1 MYGCHIQRPICIIHH
16 KKQFLQLCFTLHG
29 MHISLGHYQN
39 CKTKFTSN
47 FCFFFPKSHHCPY
60 LYVKQI
66 ILTHICCSIR
76 KPVLQINC
84 KILSLCG
91 NKNGIIGA
99 IVLDIYELKET
110 KPAYLFSS
118 ESGWMDKNFP
128 GTVSAAHMHNTNP
141 RSNSITTWI
150 SRNKIKRLKQARR
163 KFKKLFEGKNGKEN
177 PAVLTF
183 IGGLENSSSMIF
195 NKPLSA
201 TKSNQFKLNKFFFCL
216 NKNQFKS
223 QNIKLVGRLGNYT
236 ELLNKRRERELK
248 LQALQQWNLNPF
260 FKFRFSDSFY
270 KISEDPRIVVL
281 ARSSRWKLQS
291 RTWTTWLA

>member
-1 MYGCHIQRPICIIHH
+1 MFNVQIWEVMQQTTILKSSKISVIYKCLYMFRQKGMRHSNLATQCTGATSSRPICIIHH

-66 ILTHICCSIR
+66 ILTHTCCSIR

-84 KILSLCG
+84 KILSLSG

-118 ESGWMDKNFP
+118 ESGWMDRNFP

-201 TKSNQFKLNKFFFCL
+201 TKSNQFKLNKFF
-216 NKNQFKS
+216 
-223 QNIKLVGRLGNYT
+223 LV
-236 ELLNKRRERELK
+236 
-248 LQALQQWNLNPF
+248 
-260 FKFRFSDSFY
+260 
-270 KISEDPRIVVL
+270 
-281 ARSSRWKLQS
+281 
-291 RTWTTWLA
+291 